1 MFRKKQ
7 QKRIV
12 ELSPAEVRLMLTA
25 LMNFRNKAMNAGKP
39 TEDINDL
46 IPLKVI
52 PVTAVPRGITQ
63 LDTTRSWDMA
73 SLRIKTMLLYRA
85 QKGFGTGAVLFS

>member
-12 ELSPAEVRLMLTA
+12 ELNLAEVRLMLKA

-46 IPLKVI
+46 IL
-52 PVTAVPRGITQ
+52 
-63 LDTTRSWDMA
+63 
-73 SLRIKTMLLYRA
+73 MLT
-85 QKGFGTGAVLFS
+85 K

>member
-1 MFRKKQ
+1 MLFPSDTIKKKGQVTDMFRKKQ

-25 LMNFRNKAMNAGKP
+25 LMQFRNKAMNAGKP

-46 IPLKVI
+46 ILM
-52 PVTAVPRGITQ
+52 IT
-63 LDTTRSWDMA
+63 
-73 SLRIKTMLLYRA
+73 K
-85 QKGFGTGAVLFS
+85 

>member
-12 ELSPAEVRLMLTA
+12 ELNPAEVRLMLKA

-46 IPLKVI
+46 ILMI
-52 PVTAVPRGITQ
+52 
-63 LDTTRSWDMA
+63 
-73 SLRIKTMLLYRA
+73 IK
-85 QKGFGTGAVLFS
+85 